1 MPRISSNSLRQA
13 HIEAASQEFKSLAE
27 SGVRI
32 EGNVFS
38 PLLFVKGAAGISS
51 QTPLLLEAE
60 GKALRAAFGTLGWA
74 PEDECVLCASG
85 EAGTDAQALPLNPEL
100 FREALEAIDP
110 EAVVLLDQAAVDAM
124 QAAYGEELASIED
137 FTVAML
143 EVGSVAHVMG
153 RRVLALQGFAQSL
166 SNPQQK
172 QAMWARMKKL
182 PHVGEPY

>member
-13 HIEAASQEFKSLAE
+13 HIEAARQEFKSLAE

-38 PLLFVKGAAGISS
+38 SLLFVKGASTYTANSS
-51 QTPLLLEAE
+51 LLEEAE
-60 GKALRAAFGTLGWA
+60 AKALRAAFGALGWA
-74 PEDECVLCASG
+74 PEDECVLCTSG
-85 EAGTDAQALPLNPEL
+85 EAGVGAQALPLNPEL
-100 FREALEAIDP
+100 FREALEAVDP

-124 QAAYGEELASIED
+124 QAAYGEELANIED

-153 RRVLALQGFAQSL
+153 RRVLALQGFADSL
-166 SNPQQK
+166 SDPQQK

-182 PHVGEPY
+182 PFAGEPY